1 MSLFDLFKRRKT
13 VPEPP
18 RAEERAPMKIGISA
32 LLASLQKPEQPPKPL
47 EAYQPAPGV
56 VPADKLSAV
65 LAMDSTPYA
74 YLNQPGMM
82 GSLSGSFPGY
92 PYLAELSQRPEYRK
106 MVSTIADEMVRKWVE
121 LKSSG
126 DDDKTDKIAVL
137 VEAMD
142 RHKLRD
148 RFRAAME
155 QDGFFGRGQIYIE
168 VKTPSGALATDDPAE
183 LEAPLFLDPGKIKKG
198 SLVAFRNVEPF
209 WTYPGVY
216 NSSEPLK
223 ADFYKP
229 DRWFVMGKTVHA
241 SRLLMFV
248 SRPVPDMLKPAYSFG
263 GLSLTQ
269 VAEPYVNNWLRTR
282 DSVGDL
288 IHSFVL
294 QILKTNMAAALSGV
308 ADPGLFQRADLFN
321 QVRDNRGL
329 MLIDKDSEEID
340 QISTPLSGLH
350 ELQAQAQEHMAS
362 ISNIPLVKL
371 TGITPSGLNASSDG
385 EIRVFYDFIAS
396 QQQAVFR
403 ANLNKALQ
411 ILQLDAFGEIDDEIT
426 FEFVPLH
433 QLNEME
439 LATVRKADADTDAV
453 YVQSGIV
460 SAEEVRQRLA
470 GDPDGPYHGLD
481 LSDEPEAEEDPEDPA
496 ADDS

>member
-1 MSLFDLFKRRKT
+1 MSLFDLFRRRKP
-13 VPEPP
+13 VPVPP
-18 RAEERAPMKIGISA
+18 RAEERAPMKVSHSA
-32 LLASLQKPEQPPKPL
+32 LLAARQQPEQSPKPL
-47 EAYQPAPGV
+47 EAYHPAPGV
-56 VPADKLSAV
+56 VPADQLAEV

-74 YLNQPGMM
+74 YLNQSGM
-82 GSLSGSFPGY
+82 GGSGSFAGY

-106 MVSTIADEMVRKWVE
+106 MVSTIAEEMVRKWVE
-121 LKSSG
+121 LKSTG

-137 VEAMD
+137 IEAMD
-142 RHKLRD
+142 KHKLRD

-168 VKTPSGALATDDPAE
+168 VKTPSGTVAGDDPAE
-183 LEAPLFLDPGKIKKG
+183 LETPLFLDPAKIKPG

-229 DRWFVMGKTVHA
+229 SQWFVMGKTVHA
-241 SRLLMFV
+241 SRLMMFV
-248 SRPVPDMLKPAYSFG
+248 SREVPDMLKPAYSFG

-282 DSVGDL
+282 NSVGDL
-288 IHSFVL
+288 VHSFSL
-294 QILKTNMAAALSGV
+294 SILKTNMAATLSGSV
-308 ADPGLFQRADLFN
+308 DTSLFARADLFN
-321 QVRDNRGL
+321 QTRDNRGL
-329 MLIDKDSEEID
+329 MMVDKDMEEVE
-340 QISTPLSGLH
+340 QINTPLSGLH

-403 ANLNKALQ
+403 DNLDRALK

-433 QLNEME
+433 QLNETE
-439 LATVRKADADTDAV
+439 LAALRKSDADTDAV
-453 YVQSGIV
+453 YVQNGIV
-460 SAEEVRQRLA
+460 DAEEVRKRLA

-496 ADDS
+496 PDDS